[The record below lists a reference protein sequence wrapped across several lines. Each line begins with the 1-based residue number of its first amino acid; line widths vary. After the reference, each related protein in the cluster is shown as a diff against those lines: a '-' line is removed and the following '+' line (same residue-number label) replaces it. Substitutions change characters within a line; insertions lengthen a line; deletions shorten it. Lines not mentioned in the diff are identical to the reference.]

1 MDFSKVSFDAAW
13 TDDKAEMESNKNKA
27 IVYLALFAFTSTNL
41 IISIIRTITTNPGN
55 IPDHKEWDMSTDT
68 SGGEEAGSL
77 ISRSNENEEK
87 KTTGG
92 EQGGN
97 EPFTNQLIEKSK
109 KEPREVVHE
118 DFKYIPTT
126 EGPLVSAPNS

>member
-13 TDDKAEMESNKNKA
+13 TEDKAEMESNKNKA

-77 ISRSNENEEK
+77 ICRSAQNEDEK
-87 KTTGG
+87 KKT
-92 EQGGN
+92 
-97 EPFTNQLIEKSK
+97 
-109 KEPREVVHE
+109 
-118 DFKYIPTT
+118 
-126 EGPLVSAPNS
+126 